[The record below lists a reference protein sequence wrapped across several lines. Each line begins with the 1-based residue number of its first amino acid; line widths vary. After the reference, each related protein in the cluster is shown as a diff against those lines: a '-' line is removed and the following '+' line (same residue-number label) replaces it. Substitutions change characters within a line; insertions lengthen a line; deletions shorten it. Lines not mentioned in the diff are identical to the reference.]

1 MERHHFQQELSTLK
15 ERLLAMGGLAE
26 ERVRTAMQGLVERD
40 GDLID
45 EVLNGDMPVNELHI
59 EIDDLCLKLLALH
72 SPMAADLRAVM
83 AAIKINSDLERV
95 GDMAVNI
102 AEAARRYASHPPVK
116 KLIDIPRMATTAQ
129 TMLRDA
135 LDSYV
140 RGDMQLAQNVLDED
154 DLLDSLK
161 TQVFRELLT
170 YMLQDPATIEPALD
184 LILISRHLERDR
196 RSRDQRGR
204 RRHLH
209 GIGTRR
215 PPPCGRLSAVL
226 VSSQLVARSSQQE
239 YLLQARATGCQPAS
253 YSRMRPCPPAYAC
266 FAGANPLSLPGFP
279 SAANAASSRILRV
292 GSTVAIACRPSL

>member
-72 SPMAADLRAVM
+72 SPMAADLRAIM

-140 RGDMQLAQNVLDED
+140 RGDMQLAQHVLDED
-154 DLLDSLK
+154 DVLDSLK

-184 LILISRHLERDR
+184 LILISRHLERIGDHATNVAEDVIFMV
-196 RSRDQRGR
+196 SGRDV
-204 RRHLH
+204 RHH
-209 GIGTRR
+209 A
-215 PPPCGRLSAVL
+215 GRLSAA
-226 VSSQLVARSSQQE
+226 SSASAARSSQE
-239 YLLQARATGCQPAS
+239 ELLQARRPSDQPAS

-279 SAANAASSRILRV
+279 SAANAASSRTLRV
-292 GSTVAIACRPSL
+292 GSTVAIACRPRL